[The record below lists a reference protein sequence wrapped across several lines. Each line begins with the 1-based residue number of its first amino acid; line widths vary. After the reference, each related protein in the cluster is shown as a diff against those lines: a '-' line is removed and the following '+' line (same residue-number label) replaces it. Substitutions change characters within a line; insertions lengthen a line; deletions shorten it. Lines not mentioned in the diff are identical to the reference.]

1 MAEVLR
7 GQIVWA
13 DLSSSRGS
21 EQSEF
26 RPVLVISDSAFNAHS
41 GTVIALAI
49 TSQKPRAGYPLT
61 MRIESVDMPRISWVK
76 IAQIRT
82 LAVERLGEPLGMMSN
97 AELQIV
103 IDGLMNIIG

>member
-13 DLSSSRGS
+13 DLNPSRGS
-21 EQSEF
+21 EQSGF
-26 RPVLVISDSAFNAHS
+26 RPVLVISDSTFNAQS

-49 TSQKPRAGYPLT
+49 TSQRPRAGYPLT
-61 MRIESVDMPRISWVK
+61 MRIESVNMPRTSWVK

-82 LAVERLGEPLGMMSN
+82 LAAERLGEPLGVMSN
-97 AELQIV
+97 VELQAV
-103 IDGLMNIIG
+103 IDGLMDIIG

>member
-13 DLSSSRGS
+13 DLSPSRGS
-21 EQSEF
+21 EQSGF
-26 RPVLVISDSAFNAHS
+26 RPVLVISDSAFNAQS

-61 MRIESVDMPRISWVK
+61 MRIESVDMPRKSWVK

-97 AELQIV
+97 VELQVV
-103 IDGLMNIIG
+103 IDGLMDIIG